1 MNPIAMLLYPVAKNF
16 LVQFLRK
23 EAAKSSNTLDDK
35 LVTAVEV
42 SLEGKDYNDVIN
54 SVKKE
59 AARAKEKV
67 DVVKAAIKPAK
78 KRKTKK

>member
-1 MNPIAMLLYPVAKNF
+1 MLLYPVAKKF

-35 LVTAVEV
+35 LVSAVEV

-59 AARAKEKV
+59 VDRAKEKV
-67 DVVKAAIKPAK
+67 DVVKAAVK
-78 KRKTKK
+78 KRKSKK

>member
-1 MNPIAMLLYPVAKNF
+1 MNPIAMLLYPVAKKF

-35 LVTAVEV
+35 LVSAVEV

-59 AARAKEKV
+59 VDRAKEKV
-67 DVVKAAIKPAK
+67 DVVKAAVK
-78 KRKTKK
+78 KRKSKK

>member
-1 MNPIAMLLYPVAKNF
+1 MLLYPVAKKY

-35 LVTAVEV
+35 LVAAVEV

-59 AARAKEKV
+59 VKRAEAKV
-67 DVVKAAIKPAK
+67 KVVKAAIKKSRK
-78 KRKTKK
+78 K